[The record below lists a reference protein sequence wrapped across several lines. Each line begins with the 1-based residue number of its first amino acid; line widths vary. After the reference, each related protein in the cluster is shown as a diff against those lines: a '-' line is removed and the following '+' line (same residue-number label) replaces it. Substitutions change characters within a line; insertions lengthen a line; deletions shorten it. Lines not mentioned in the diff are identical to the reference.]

1 MNFVNFIE
9 PYTKDNCERYRCL
22 SVRWGDY
29 SRMSL
34 QAPTRPKSFLN
45 TRQMGIKNR
54 KGKEKRKEKE
64 RYEILICILKS
75 SCANLELHFVRKS
88 SFGLQGAIS
97 VMQLL
102 LIITA
107 LLPPAK
113 GKGQWAS
120 IRRVASPIV
129 YSSPTLYAP
138 LCAPLYGYQESLR
151 SILKAYVREGWDGT
165 RSELRISHKAG

>member
-9 PYTKDNCERYRCL
+9 SYTEDNCERYRCL
-22 SVRWGDY
+22 SVGWSDY
-29 SRMSL
+29 WRMGL

-45 TRQMGIKNR
+45 ARQTGIK
-54 KGKEKRKEKE
+54 KRKEME
-64 RYEILICILKS
+64 RNAYLHLEVWNYIW

-88 SFGLQGAIS
+88 SFGLQGEIS

-102 LIITA
+102 LIITG

-113 GKGQWAS
+113 GKGHWAS
-120 IRRVASPIV
+120 IRRVASSIV

-138 LCAPLYGYQESLR
+138 LCASLYGCQESLR
-151 SILKAYVREGWDGT
+151 SILKAYVREGRGGT